1 MGTSN
6 KISGPNLKGLAKS
19 ENRVRMSDTNTLGG
33 GVGMHG
39 GGKGRASN
47 AGTDYRDGGSHSIGA
62 KARRVSNA
70 PTNTKG
76 S

>member
-6 KISGPNLKGLAKS
+6 KIKGPGLKALAKS
-19 ENRVRMSDTNTLGG
+19 ENRVASAETNTLGG

-39 GGKGRASN
+39 GAKGRAPN
-47 AGTDYRDGGSHSIGA
+47 AGTDYRDGGSHSIKA
-62 KARRVSNA
+62 KDRRVANA
-70 PTNTKG
+70 PTDMKG

>member
-1 MGTSN
+1 MGTSS
-6 KISGPNLKGLAKS
+6 KISGPGLKGLAKS
-19 ENRVRMSDTNTLGG
+19 DNRVQNAETNTLGG

-39 GGKGRASN
+39 GGPRKNAN
-47 AGTDYRDGGSHSIGA
+47 AGTDYRDGGSQSISA
-62 KARRVSNA
+62 PARRVSNA

>member
-19 ENRVRMSDTNTLGG
+19 TNRVENAGTNTLGG

-39 GGKGRASN
+39 GGKGRAPN
-47 AGTDYRDGGSHSIGA
+47 AGTDYRDGGSHSIKA
-62 KARRVSNA
+62 KDRRISNA
-70 PTNTKG
+70 PTDMKG

>member
-6 KISGPNLKGLAKS
+6 KISGPNLKGLAKG
-19 ENRVRMSDTNTLGG
+19 NRNPMAETNTMGG

-39 GGKGRASN
+39 GGKGRSAN

-62 KARRVSNA
+62 KERRVSNA